1 MSGTHSPSMGIAAV
15 PRVGS
20 VMAEPAPVLD
30 PASRQRLVDR
40 FGVEVETWFD
50 ELPAVL
56 AMVSD
61 RWLIQR
67 RQQIP
72 RGSVSIVFRCHIAD
86 GRETVLKVSPDRVR
100 LASEAAALKAWQT
113 VHVPDV
119 IRFDEDLGA
128 MLIDAVEPG
137 TPLEMSSEY
146 PSIEAIGELIGAL
159 HGGTRDPSF
168 PKVERRVES
177 LFESSHRLYRRHPEA
192 AVVISPE
199 RYQQGRTLAERLAR
213 VESRDVL
220 LHGDLTPSNIL
231 FGGEE
236 RGLVAIDP
244 APCIGDA
251 AFDAVDLVLWRA
263 HSLTTIEERAE
274 RLAVLMELDASAIL
288 SWCVAF
294 AGMNALELATTPGTP
309 PEQVDA
315 LVMLAALVEQAL

>member
-1 MSGTHSPSMGIAAV
+1 
-15 PRVGS
+15 
-20 VMAEPAPVLD
+20 MAERSPNLD

-40 FGVEVETWFD
+40 FGIEVEAWFD
-50 ELPAVL
+50 ELPAIL
-56 AMVSD
+56 AIVSD

-67 RQQIP
+67 REQIP
-72 RGSVSIVFRCHIAD
+72 RGSVSIVFRCHIAA
-86 GRETVLKVSPDRVR
+86 GRDAVLKISPDRAR
-100 LASEAAALKAWQT
+100 LASEAAALNAWRS
-113 VHVPDV
+113 VHVPDA

-128 MLIDAVEPG
+128 LLIEAIEPG

-159 HGGTRDPSF
+159 HDGTRDPSF
-168 PKVERRVES
+168 PTVEQRVAS
-177 LFESSHRLYRRHPEA
+177 LFDSSQGLYQRHPEVA
-192 AVVISPE
+192 IVIPPD
-199 RYQQGRTLAERLAR
+199 RYQRGRELAERLAR
-213 VESRDVL
+213 VEIRDVL

-263 HSLTTIEERAE
+263 DTLTTIEHRAE
-274 RLAVLMELDASAIL
+274 RLAVLMEVDASAIL

-294 AGMNALELATTPGTP
+294 AGMNAIELATTPGTP
-309 PEQVDA
+309 PEQIDA
-315 LVMLAALVEQAL
+315 LVMLAALVDGIP

>member
-1 MSGTHSPSMGIAAV
+1 
-15 PRVGS
+15 
-20 VMAEPAPVLD
+20 MAQPNPGLD

-40 FGVEVETWFD
+40 FGVHVEHWFD
-50 ELPAVL
+50 ELPGVL
-56 AMVSD
+56 AIVSD

-67 RQQIP
+67 REQIP

-86 GRETVLKVSPDRVR
+86 GRDAVLKLSPDRAR
-100 LASEAAALKAWQT
+100 LAWEAAALGAWT
-113 VHVPDV
+113 SVHVPDV
-119 IRFDEDLGA
+119 LRFDEEQGA
-128 MLIDAVEPG
+128 LLIEAIEPG

-146 PSIEAIGELIGAL
+146 PSIESIGELIGAL
-159 HGGTRDPSF
+159 HGGKRDPFF
-168 PKVERRVES
+168 PTVEQRVAS
-177 LFESSHRLYRRHPEA
+177 LFESSHRLYRRHPEVA
-192 AVVISPE
+192 DVISPE
-199 RYQQGRTLAERLAR
+199 RYQQGRTLGERLAR
-213 VESRDVL
+213 VESRDAL

-263 HSLTTIEERAE
+263 DSLSTIEHRAE

-309 PEQVDA
+309 SDQIDA
-315 LVMLAALVEQAL
+315 VQMLAALVEEAL

>member
-1 MSGTHSPSMGIAAV
+1 MSD
-15 PRVGS
+15 
-20 VMAEPAPVLD
+20 PAPGID

-40 FGVEVETWFD
+40 FGVEVEFWFD
-50 ELPAVL
+50 QLPAVIAL
-56 AMVSD
+56 LSD

-67 RQQIP
+67 REQIP
-72 RGSVSIVFRCHIAD
+72 RGSVSIVFRCHLAD
-86 GRETVLKVSPDRVR
+86 GREAVLKLSPDRER
-100 LASEAAALKAWQT
+100 LAFEAAALRAWNS
-113 VHVPDV
+113 VHIPDL

-128 MLIDAVEPG
+128 LLIDAILPG

-146 PSIEAIGELIGAL
+146 PSIEAIGELIGSL
-159 HGGTRDPSF
+159 HGGMRDPSF
-168 PKVERRVES
+168 PTVERRVES
-177 LFESSHRLYRRHPEA
+177 LFESSQRLYRRHPEVA
-192 AVVISPE
+192 DVIPPE
-199 RYQQGRTLAERLAR
+199 LYRKGRTLAERLAR
-213 VESRDVL
+213 VESRDTL

-263 HSLTTIEERAE
+263 DSLTTIEHRAE
-274 RLAVLMELDASAIL
+274 RLAVLTELDTSAIL

-315 LVMLAALVEQAL
+315 LEMLAALVEEAL

>member
-1 MSGTHSPSMGIAAV
+1 MSD
-15 PRVGS
+15 
-20 VMAEPAPVLD
+20 PAPGID
-30 PASRQRLVDR
+30 PASRQRLVER
-40 FGVEVETWFD
+40 FGVEVEFWFD
-50 ELPAVL
+50 QLPAVIAL
-56 AMVSD
+56 LSD

-67 RQQIP
+67 REQIP
-72 RGSVSIVFRCHIAD
+72 RGSVSIVFRCHLAD
-86 GRETVLKVSPDRVR
+86 GREAVLKLSPDRER
-100 LASEAAALKAWQT
+100 LAFEAAALRAWNS
-113 VHVPDV
+113 VHIPDL

-128 MLIDAVEPG
+128 LLIDAILPG

-146 PSIEAIGELIGAL
+146 PSIEAIGELIGSL
-159 HGGTRDPSF
+159 HGGMRDPSF
-168 PKVERRVES
+168 PTVERRVES
-177 LFESSHRLYRRHPEA
+177 LFESSQRLYRRHPEVA
-192 AVVISPE
+192 DVIPPE
-199 RYQQGRTLAERLAR
+199 LYRKGRTLAERLAR
-213 VESRDVL
+213 VESRDTL

-263 HSLTTIEERAE
+263 DSLTTIEHRAE
-274 RLAVLMELDASAIL
+274 RLAVLMELDTSAIL

-315 LVMLAALVEQAL
+315 LEMLAALVEEAL